1 MSLSDDVSMGL
12 TASKENPTFS
22 DKYIMKRTFLAL
34 SILTISTNISA
45 DSCLPLYEKKA
56 EEIQKKDGYTER
68 VGGQIY
74 INNGQLGYWPGIE
87 VSAHI
92 DNWAKDLV
100 YAIKWGPGFFSYS
113 KDDPKKEWLDSF
125 RKAIKDECKLPHD
138 NYDHLRAMLSELME
152 DGSFC
157 PNQKIFD
164 PGFFGGKGEFKKVL
178 KEAIKDQRF
187 SHYCLDKAVKDD
199 SDRSIK
205 SVDEESLPHKKDRS
219 KDTTKQ

>member
-1 MSLSDDVSMGL
+1 
-12 TASKENPTFS
+12 
-22 DKYIMKRTFLAL
+22 
-34 SILTISTNISA
+34 
-45 DSCLPLYEKKA
+45 
-56 EEIQKKDGYTER
+56 
-68 VGGQIY
+68 
-74 INNGQLGYWPGIE
+74 
-87 VSAHI
+87 
-92 DNWAKDLV
+92 
-100 YAIKWGPGFFSYS
+100 
-113 KDDPKKEWLDSF
+113 
-125 RKAIKDECKLPHD
+125 
-138 NYDHLRAMLSELME
+138 MLSELME